1 MVICNQ
7 NVEWNTACINV
18 LENGQMGQM
27 KIDAIT
33 QRMLIC
39 FHILES
45 FACLL
50 YNLYSVNRL
59 AAKLIS
65 ICFVLKMKYIQ
76 R

>member
-7 NVEWNTACINV
+7 NVEWNTCINV

-50 YNLYSVNRL
+50 YTYTT
-59 AAKLIS
+59 
-65 ICFVLKMKYIQ
+65 
-76 R
+76 

>member
-7 NVEWNTACINV
+7 NVEWNTSLNV
-18 LENGQMGQM
+18 LGNGQM

-50 YNLYSVNRL
+50 Y
-59 AAKLIS
+59 AA
-65 ICFVLKMKYIQ
+65 
-76 R
+76 